1 MKQLKLINLNIEGDK
16 HLKLVTDFLKNE
28 KPDIVCLQEALS
40 KDVRYF
46 KELLGMEGYFA
57 PTVSIT
63 KDNKLHLKAGN
74 TWGVMILTNQ
84 PSPEFK
90 SFYYAGSP
98 DALPEFKD
106 DYHNSDCRVLV
117 ALEFPGEEN
126 TFTIATTHFTWSEG
140 GNITAMQRDHL
151 QKLISVLDN
160 YPSLILTGDFNA
172 PRGREIWSNLAE
184 RYRDNIPPDIQTT
197 IDQHLHRKP
206 GIQLVVDGIF
216 STPEYEVANVEVK
229 AGVSDHMAVIATVS
243 RK

>member
-1 MKQLKLINLNIEGDK
+1 MEQLKLINVNIEGDK
-16 HLKLVTDFLKNE
+16 HLQPVTEFLKNE
-28 KPDIVCLQEALS
+28 EPDIVCLQEVLS
-40 KDVRYF
+40 KDVQYF

-57 PTVSIT
+57 PTVTIT
-63 KDNKLHLKAGN
+63 KDNKLHFKAGN

-117 ALEFPGEEN
+117 MAEFPVDEN

-140 GNITAMQRDHL
+140 GNISAMQRDHL
-151 QKLISVLDN
+151 QKLTAILDT
-160 YPSLILTGDFNA
+160 YPNLILTGDFNA
-172 PRGREIWSNLAE
+172 PRGREIWRYLAG
-184 RYRDNIPPDIQTT
+184 RYHDNIPTDIMTT

-206 GIQLVVDGIF
+206 GIQLVVDGLF
-216 STPEYEVANVEVK
+216 STPEYEVANVEVEE
-229 AGVSDHMAVIATVS
+229 GVSDHMAVVATVS
-243 RK
+243 KK